1 MFAISFDMVIVDLK
15 KNYGEP
21 YNNAYFEIGKALIKY
36 EFYNTQGSV
45 YLSQNSDMSNLF
57 RAMNELRKIDWFKN
71 NKNFIYYIDFCLIVI
86 FPYVKINI
94 KVFFFS
100 LFYLFWALFLF

>member
-21 YNNAYFEIGKALIKY
+21 YNNAYFEIGKALRKY

-45 YLSQNSDMSNLF
+45 YLSENKDMANLF
-57 RAMNELRKIDWFKN
+57 RAMNELKKIPWFKDSVRDIRAFRVEDWS
-71 NKNFIYYIDFCLIVI
+71 NFTDFM
-86 FPYVKINI
+86 KED
-94 KVFFFS
+94 
-100 LFYLFWALFLF
+100 